1 MSFFSFIVDY
11 LKHYLTNNFIL
22 LLSLICL
29 VFIFLLELYIGK
41 LEKRYLKLAALA
53 IFLTSI
59 IQCLDHTIYHNFSE
73 LGSPVLLRH
82 ITAYLVFI
90 LIPLVPMA
98 IFKIVTVEDFNK
110 WFVLIPTFINF
121 IIMTLSFFSFGPF
134 EVNEMGE
141 IVKNNFLFYSNYVIP
156 SLYTILTIIYVFIK
170 LKHAR
175 IEEFLIILT
184 ANLAVLISGFVEA
197 IFELDAFI
205 ANVSAVSLLIYY
217 VFIII
222 RCLNRDPLTH
232 CLNRFSYFTDIN
244 YYKRKITAIISV
256 DVNDL
261 KVINDVEGH
270 FYGDICLEMVSKA
283 IRSSCPREALC
294 YRIGGDEFS
303 IICNDLTED
312 KVKLIIS
319 DIQDKVHKSSYSVAI
334 GYAMKENDN
343 EDINALIVRA
353 DSQMYINKA
362 EIKDNKPIGSS

>member
-1 MSFFSFIVDY
+1 MIVFSFIVDY

-22 LLSLICL
+22 LLALICL
-29 VFIFLLELYIGK
+29 IFIFLLELYIGK

-53 IFLTSI
+53 IFLTSV
-59 IQCLDHTIYHNFSE
+59 IQCLDHTIYHDYAE
-73 LGSPVLLRH
+73 MGSPQMLKH

-90 LIPLVPMA
+90 ILPLVPMA
-98 IFKIVTVEDFNK
+98 VFKIVTVEDFNK
-110 WFVLIPTFINF
+110 WFVLVPTLVNF
-121 IIMTLSFFSFGPF
+121 VIMTLSFFSFGPF
-134 EVNEMGE
+134 KINEVGQ
-141 IVKNNFLFYSNYVIP
+141 VVPNNFLFYSNYVF
-156 SLYTILTIIYVFIK
+156 SGLYLVCSIIYVCIK

-175 IEEFLIILT
+175 TEEFLIIIT
-184 ANLAVLISGFVEA
+184 ANIAILISGVVEA
-197 IFELDAFI
+197 IFDLDAFV

-217 VFIII
+217 IFIII

-244 YYKRKITAIISV
+244 YYKKKITAIISI

-319 DIQDKVHKSSYSVAI
+319 DIMDKVHKSSYSVAI
-334 GYAMKENDN
+334 GYAMKQNDN
-343 EDINALIVRA
+343 EEINALIVRA